1 MQHQPTKDTNTIE
14 HIWTRIDYSWLFAGA
29 LSGASAGLLVILVA
43 AFGTAKIM
51 GDWTQ
56 PFKLVG
62 AAVFGAEATAYGP
75 LGKAGQLGLFI
86 HMTLSIIYGTVF
98 AHLVHEKSRPASLI
112 VLGFVTGFIIWVFSC
127 KLFLP
132 SFDITL
138 ATRFPST
145 LSLLL
150 QVLFGVSNSIFLVL
164 FRPYLLKGK

>member
-1 MQHQPTKDTNTIE
+1 MQHEPTRDLNTIE
-14 HIWTRIDYSWLFAGA
+14 HIWTRIDYPWLIAGA
-29 LSGASAGLLVILVA
+29 LSGALAGLLVIFLA
-43 AFGTAKIM
+43 AFGTAKVM

-56 PFKLVG
+56 PFKMVG

-75 LGKAGQLGLFI
+75 LGKAGWLGLLI
-86 HMTLSIIYGTVF
+86 HMTLSIIYGTIF
-98 AHLVHEKSRPASLI
+98 AHLVHEKSHARSLI
-112 VLGFVTGFIIWVFSC
+112 LLGFVTGFIIWVFSC

-150 QVLFGVSNSIFLVL
+150 QVFFGISISVLLVSL
-164 FRPYLLKGK
+164 RPYFVKR